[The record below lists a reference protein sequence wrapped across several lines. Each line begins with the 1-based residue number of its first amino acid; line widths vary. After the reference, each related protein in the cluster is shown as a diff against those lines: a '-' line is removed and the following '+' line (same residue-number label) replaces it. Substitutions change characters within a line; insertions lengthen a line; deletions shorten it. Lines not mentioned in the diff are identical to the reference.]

1 MIRNKEIKQF
11 LKLHGWQN
19 AKSEEITSDA
29 SNRKYSRLFKE
40 KNTLVL
46 MDSNPTENESIQ
58 DFIYYTNELRSH
70 DFSAPKIYGSDVNN
84 GFLLLEDLGKNN
96 FASMLKNQPNL
107 ENTIYREAINQ
118 LIEIQNTTIPTFTLP
133 YDFKVLVKEVLL
145 FADWYLSALQIP
157 QKSKNLL
164 DILNPL
170 FEKVLKQKPTLVL
183 RDYHAENLIWLPK
196 RNKNK
201 RIGLLDYQDAL
212 AGHPA
217 YDLASLLKDARR
229 DVSFKLRDELTDYFL
244 KQTKFDREL
253 FLRDYSILSAQRN
266 LKIIGIFI
274 IFSLMFI
281 GSLTM
286 TGTLTPTM
294 VLEGNDLS
302 EDYREALIKS
312 DIIYQGDNIQY
323 FYSDG
328 FSRIEETGSILTS
341 DRVIMYFED
350 ENKDTGV
357 YELYFED
364 ITDVE
369 LIEAG
374 NVLNDS
380 VYRVYGDS
388 REVYLTIVL
397 SRENKGDVKFIEA
410 LRSGLKP

>member
-1 MIRNKEIKQF
+1 
-11 LKLHGWQN
+11 
-19 AKSEEITSDA
+19 
-29 SNRKYSRLFKE
+29 
-40 KNTLVL
+40 
-46 MDSNPTENESIQ
+46 
-58 DFIYYTNELRSH
+58 
-70 DFSAPKIYGSDVNN
+70 
-84 GFLLLEDLGKNN
+84 
-96 FASMLKNQPNL
+96 MLKNQPNL

-201 RIGLLDYQDAL
+201 RVGLLDYQDAL

-266 LKIIGIFI
+266 LKIIGIFARLSI
-274 IFSLMFI
+274 RDNKPGYLNLIPRVWKNLQDDLLHP
-281 GSLTM
+281 SLTELSSFIKINVPEP
-286 TGTLTPTM
+286 TVSTLQKI
-294 VLEGNDLS
+294 N
-302 EDYREALIKS
+302 
-312 DIIYQGDNIQY
+312 
-323 FYSDG
+323 
-328 FSRIEETGSILTS
+328 
-341 DRVIMYFED
+341 
-350 ENKDTGV
+350 
-357 YELYFED
+357 
-364 ITDVE
+364 
-369 LIEAG
+369 
-374 NVLNDS
+374 S
-380 VYRVYGDS
+380 V
-388 REVYLTIVL
+388 
-397 SRENKGDVKFIEA
+397 
-410 LRSGLKP
+410 

>member
-11 LKLHGWQN
+11 LKQYGWQN

-133 YDFKVLVKEVLL
+133 YDFRVLVKEVLL

-201 RIGLLDYQDAL
+201 RVGLLDYQDAL

-229 DVSFKLRDELTDYFL
+229 DVSFKLRDELTHYFL
-244 KQTKFDREL
+244 KQTKFNKEL

-266 LKIIGIFI
+266 LKIIGIFARLSI
-274 IFSLMFI
+274 RDNKPGYLNLIPRVWKNLQDDLLHP
-281 GSLTM
+281 SLTELSSFIKINVPEP
-286 TGTLTPTM
+286 TVSTLQKI
-294 VLEGNDLS
+294 N
-302 EDYREALIKS
+302 
-312 DIIYQGDNIQY
+312 
-323 FYSDG
+323 
-328 FSRIEETGSILTS
+328 
-341 DRVIMYFED
+341 
-350 ENKDTGV
+350 
-357 YELYFED
+357 
-364 ITDVE
+364 
-369 LIEAG
+369 
-374 NVLNDS
+374 S
-380 VYRVYGDS
+380 V
-388 REVYLTIVL
+388 
-397 SRENKGDVKFIEA
+397 
-410 LRSGLKP
+410 